1 MQGVNGN
8 PSDSDSELGSQDY
21 ETKQH
26 PTLRSPG
33 QDCACHNGPGNC
45 LPCHRGGLASCTSLS
60 LVTSLSIIDQSRDLW
75 VVCLLSLSVC
85 VCLCVRLSV
94 CARAGVCVCVCV
106 SRYIRVRVRVV
117 WMLACL
123 LCHVCVPLH
132 EGSSRN
138 ADAFINASS
147 SYLEP
152 RPYPNRDLVILAL
165 NPNTRRGMGQR
176 GPDARVDGP
185 PQPQGKNKRT
195 TTNHDTR
202 LGSRGAAFESTGS
215 NTIRTK
221 PTATHTMSPSNT
233 VQLYI
238 HTYIHIHI
246 HTYTHIY
253 I

>member
-94 CARAGVCVCVCV
+94 CARARVCACVCVCRATSV
-106 SRYIRVRVRVV
+106 SVS
-117 WMLACL
+117 ASCGCL
-123 LCHVCVPLH
+123 HVCFAMCVC
-132 EGSSRN
+132 
-138 ADAFINASS
+138 AC
-147 SYLEP
+147 
-152 RPYPNRDLVILAL
+152 
-165 NPNTRRGMGQR
+165 M
-176 GPDARVDGP
+176 
-185 PQPQGKNKRT
+185 K
-195 TTNHDTR
+195 
-202 LGSRGAAFESTGS
+202 AAPE
-215 NTIRTK
+215 
-221 PTATHTMSPSNT
+221 MQMPS
-233 VQLYI
+233 
-238 HTYIHIHI
+238 
-246 HTYTHIY
+246 
-253 I
+253 

>member
-1 MQGVNGN
+1 M
-8 PSDSDSELGSQDY
+8 
-21 ETKQH
+21 
-26 PTLRSPG
+26 
-33 QDCACHNGPGNC
+33 
-45 LPCHRGGLASCTSLS
+45 
-60 LVTSLSIIDQSRDLW
+60 
-75 VVCLLSLSVC
+75 VCLLSLSVC

-94 CARAGVCVCVCV
+94 CARARGCVCACVCVCRATSV
-106 SRYIRVRVRVV
+106 SVS
-117 WMLACL
+117 ASCGCL
-123 LCHVCVPLH
+123 HVCFAMCVCLH
-132 EGSSRN
+132 EGSCRN

-202 LGSRGAAFESTGS
+202 LGSSGAAFESTGS

-238 HTYIHIHI
+238 HTYIHTYIHR
-246 HTYTHIY
+246 HTYIHIY
-253 I
+253 IVIVLSERAFRPQPAKASSRVRRGSAAVAPAPPPCASCAGLGNVKQKSC